1 MIRNR
6 NRLGSLYLLCAVG
19 DPGRPEESYAV
30 FVFEINTSH
39 SKKEFGDLSKNMPK
53 SDVIGHRPA
62 LWCGSQFPF
71 SFQIDLTN
79 ASMKKML
86 WF

>member
-1 MIRNR
+1 MMHNR
-6 NRLGSLYLLCAVG
+6 NRLEYLLCAVG
-19 DPGRPEESYAV
+19 DPGRLPEESYAV

-39 SKKEFGDLSKNMPK
+39 SKEEFGDLSKNTPK

-71 SFQIDLTN
+71 SFQIGLTK
-79 ASMKKML
+79 A
-86 WF
+86 